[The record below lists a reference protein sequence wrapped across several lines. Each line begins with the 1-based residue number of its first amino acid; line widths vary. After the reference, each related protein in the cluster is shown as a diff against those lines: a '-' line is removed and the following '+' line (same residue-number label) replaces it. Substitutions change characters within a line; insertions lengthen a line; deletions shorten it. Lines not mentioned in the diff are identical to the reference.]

1 MRRRLLLQGSA
12 ALALVVAGGLVWRGI
27 ARGAFVEP
35 AGEPFTPWDLWQ
47 APEIKGTPLALV
59 AAGILASNPHNT
71 QPWLFRVRD
80 TEIEVLADT
89 RRNLGSFDPY
99 LREAHIGLGCA
110 IENMVL
116 AAPVNGLTATVQP
129 DPGSLLAIESRVEP
143 VRAAIVKLGRAGEPA
158 APTPLYAAIPRR
170 HTNRYGYA
178 RERPLPAKAID
189 AFKAAVAEPQ
199 LRLFLFDT
207 GPARQQFDAAAI
219 AATEEIVADKQMIE
233 DSHGWFRDGPD
244 ELARERSGLTLDTAG
259 LSPLLLAVAKM
270 LPMLPAEQS
279 HKQWLTATRETH
291 LPSAPLTG
299 LIAVR
304 DRYDRPQALL
314 VGRLWQRMHLA
325 ATTFGIA
332 MHPINQPVETVDR
345 ERQLGREAKSEA
357 RLAGVTGAPEW
368 KPTFAFR
375 AGFATRAAPRSARRA
390 LTDVTANA

>member
-1 MRRRLLLQGSA
+1 MRRRLLLKGSA
-12 ALALVVAGGLVWRGI
+12 ALILVVAGGLVWRGKE
-27 ARGAFVEP
+27 RGAFAEP
-35 AGEPFTPWDLWQ
+35 TGEPFTPWDFWQ

-59 AAGILASNPHNT
+59 AAGVLAANPHNT
-71 QPWLFRVRD
+71 QPWIFRVRA

-89 RRNLGSFDPY
+89 KRNLGSFDPY

-116 AAPVNGLTATVQP
+116 AAPANGFTATVEAS
-129 DPGSLLAIESRVEP
+129 PGSLLDIESRREP
-143 VRAAIVKLGRAGEPA
+143 VRAAVVKLGRAATPA
-158 APTPLYAAIPRR
+158 APTPLYEAIARR
-170 HTNRYGYA
+170 HTNRYGYV
-178 RERPLPAKAID
+178 RERPLPAAAID
-189 AFKAAVAEPQ
+189 AFKAAAAEPK

-207 GPARQQFDAAAI
+207 GPAREQFDAAAI

-233 DSHGWFRDGPD
+233 DSHAWFRDGPD
-244 ELARERSGLTLDTAG
+244 ELARERSGLALDTAG

-279 HKQWLTATRETH
+279 HKQWLAATRETH
-291 LPSAPLTG
+291 LPSAPQVG
-299 LIAVR
+299 FIAVE

-314 VGRLWQRMHLA
+314 AGRAWQRMHLI

-357 RLAGVTGAPEW
+357 RLAGITGAPDW

-375 AGFATRAAPRSARRA
+375 AGFATRPAPRSARRPLA
-390 LTDVTANA
+390 DVTASG